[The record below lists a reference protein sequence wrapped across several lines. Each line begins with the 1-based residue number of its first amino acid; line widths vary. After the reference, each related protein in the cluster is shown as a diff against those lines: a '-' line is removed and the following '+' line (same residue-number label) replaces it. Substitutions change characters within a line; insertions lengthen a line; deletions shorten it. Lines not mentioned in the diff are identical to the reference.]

1 VAKANKKHS
10 DGKKKSAKEASKKV
24 SKAKR
29 KQAASKKKSEKA
41 VGKQSKKNSK
51 KSANKKEAK
60 KKGTSK
66 SRKDRKKKSKKSNR
80 KQKVG
85 KKKPAKSSGKVRQS
99 STSCGVADV
108 LAAIKK
114 FTAYTAN
121 LNQNKR
127 ITRFVSQG
135 QSKASKAL
143 TAFESA
149 HSLLGGATANGTLCN
164 NRAANSTVS
173 AIYWTLQNRSKSA
186 ASLCSVE
193 LSSAENATVNSC
205 LVSLEA
211 FIVSFQVH
219 ALTYSTQVQRV
230 FLTLFLAAI

>member
-1 VAKANKKHS
+1 MAKANKKHS
-10 DGKKKSAKEASKKV
+10 DGKNKSAKEASKRV

-29 KQAASKKKSEKA
+29 KHSASKKKSEKA
-41 VGKQSKKNSK
+41 NGKKSKKNGK

-66 SRKDRKKKSKKSNR
+66 SRKDRKKKSKKANK
-80 KQKVG
+80 KQTGKVG
-85 KKKPAKSSGKVRQS
+85 KKKSTDKVRQS
-99 STSCGVADV
+99 SATCGVADV

-135 QSKASKAL
+135 QSKAGKAL

-149 HSLLGGATANGTLCN
+149 HALLGGATANGTLCN

-173 AIYWTLQNRSKSA
+173 TIYRTLQNCSKSA

-211 FIVSFQVH
+211 FVVSFQVH
-219 ALTYSTQVQRV
+219 EHTYSKQV
-230 FLTLFLAAI
+230 

>member
-41 VGKQSKKNSK
+41 VGNKSKKNGK

-60 KKGTSK
+60 KKSTKSK
-66 SRKDRKKKSKKSNR
+66 KDRKKKSKKSNR
-80 KQKVG
+80 KQTGKVG
-85 KKKPAKSSGKVRQS
+85 KKKPAKSNDKVRQS
-99 STSCGVADV
+99 SANCGVADV
-108 LAAIKK
+108 LAAVKK

-164 NRAANSTVS
+164 NKAANSTVS
-173 AIYWTLQNRSKSA
+173 IIYRTLQNCSKSA

-205 LVSLEA
+205 LGSLEA
-211 FIVSFQVH
+211 FVASFQVH
-219 ALTYSTQVQRV
+219 AHTFYFVFYSH
-230 FLTLFLAAI
+230 IHS